1 MMNCFLI
8 PLSTELFLLHLLDF
22 FHYFFPFRQPARF
35 WNRAHVT
42 SKQISYTM
50 VICSMS
56 RYTNRSGTA
65 ASRSSC
71 LLNSHSQ
78 GQPDPSRNSSTG
90 FSLNTSPKLCEH
102 SSRGGHQCWRELL
115 TLGLLSYNLFL
126 LFCQNLSSA
135 QKPSIKLDYWLVVES
150 IMVACFR
157 HWIQKIIATFYFT
170 LLTFFPLIWEFTLC
184 NSDFINSQLS
194 LMKWQ
199 FRNRKSQV
207 CL

>member
-1 MMNCFLI
+1 
-8 PLSTELFLLHLLDF
+8 
-22 FHYFFPFRQPARF
+22 
-35 WNRAHVT
+35 
-42 SKQISYTM
+42 
-50 VICSMS
+50 MS

-184 NSDFINSQLS
+184 NSDFLLRIAWHKLAIFNFFIELRDINSQLS